1 VPTAWGSAEFVATGG
16 FSSPG
21 GGIHVVL
28 TKDLLAVSRAG
39 GGYHPEFVDEG
50 HRDLAA
56 RVIGVFQ
63 GHVGERRETLTD
75 ALTEVERESDDFK
88 LVRGF
93 AKLLERDATFETR
106 APLPPERARRAAFE
120 AAESIGVVTEGE
132 RVRALQQAADR
143 LGSDR
148 AAIESSLYAD
158 LDARQILTEFDRQ
171 WTPAALLE
179 QYNLSLAQT
188 ALFDATAV
196 QLSSADPK
204 ALVRAVKRL
213 GLLYEVRKTDDGAR
227 ELHVTGPD
235 ALFKSTRRYGTQFAR
250 LLRSVART
258 DDWRLEAT
266 IDDDGRERTMTLTD
280 ADVSVPDVD
289 PIVEPTYDS
298 DVEADFATRF
308 ASLDLPWDLRRE
320 PEPLEAGASVAI
332 PDFAFEYR
340 HGDFRVFFEIMGF
353 WTPAYVEKKLAQ
365 FDTIDDVELLVAY
378 DESLG
383 VGEAIEARDHRA
395 IPYTGSVRVK
405 DVRDALR
412 RYETDLVAAN
422 VAKLPAELEP
432 EADVITLAELAET
445 HGVSEDA
452 VETTSFPEHELVGRT
467 LVRPSVLADLAQR
480 IEPEM
485 TLSEAEA
492 VLDEYGID
500 DASAALSRLG
510 YRVEWEGLGGG
521 VIHSQKSA

>member
-1 VPTAWGSAEFVATGG
+1 MLS
-16 FSSPG
+16 
-21 GGIHVVL
+21 
-28 TKDLLAVSRAG
+28 KDLLRVSRAG
-39 GGYHPEFVDEG
+39 GGYQPQFVDEE

-63 GHVGERRETLTD
+63 GHVGERREALTAALTD
-75 ALTEVERESDDFK
+75 LERDSDDFK

-106 APLPPERARRAAFE
+106 APLPPARARRATFE
-120 AAESIGVVTEGE
+120 AAESVGVVTEDE
-132 RVRALQQAADR
+132 REQALRQAADR

-148 AAIESSLYAD
+148 DAVASSLYAD
-158 LDARQILTEFDRQ
+158 LEARQILAAIDRG
-171 WTPAALLE
+171 WTPTALLE
-179 QYNLSLAQT
+179 QYNLSLAGT

-196 QLSSADPK
+196 RIRSSDPT
-204 ALVRAVKRL
+204 ALVSAVKRF
-213 GLLYEVRKTDDGAR
+213 GLLYEVERTGDGTR

-235 ALFKSTRRYGTQFAR
+235 ALFESTRRYGTQFAR
-250 LLRSVART
+250 LLRSVAKT
-258 DDWRLEAT
+258 AEWRLEAT

-280 ADVSVPDVD
+280 ADVSVPDVE
-289 PIVEPTYDS
+289 PVVEPTYDS

-308 ASLDLPWDLRRE
+308 ASLDLPWELVRE

-353 WTPAYVEKKLAQ
+353 WTPEYVEKKLAQ
-365 FDTIDDVELLVAY
+365 FDAIEGVELLVAY

-395 IPYTGSVRVK
+395 ISYTGSVRVK
-405 DVRDALR
+405 DIRDALR
-412 RYETDLVAAN
+412 RYEADLVAAN
-422 VAKLPAELEP
+422 AADLPAELEP
-432 EADVITLAELAET
+432 EADVLTLAELAET

-452 VETTSFPEHELVGRT
+452 VETVDFPAHERVGRT

-480 IEPEM
+480 IEPGM
-485 TLSEAEA
+485 TLAEAEE

-521 VIHSQKSA
+521 VIRKRQSE